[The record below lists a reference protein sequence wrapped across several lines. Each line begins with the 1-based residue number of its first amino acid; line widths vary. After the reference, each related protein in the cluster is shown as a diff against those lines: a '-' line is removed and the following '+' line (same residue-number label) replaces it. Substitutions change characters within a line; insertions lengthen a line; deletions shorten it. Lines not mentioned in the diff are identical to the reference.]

1 MVYVDG
7 YVLPVARK
15 NMRVYKQMAQKAG
28 RVWRKHGALEYW
40 ECVGDDLKTV
50 MGMVPFP
57 RLAKVK
63 RNETVVFSWILFKSK
78 ADRNRVNAKV
88 MKDPLM
94 NDPKLKDIMMMMIEV
109 KRMAYGGFSP
119 IVKLKARGV

>member
-7 YVLPVARK
+7 YVLPVAK
-15 NMRVYKQMAQKAG
+15 KSLRVYKQMAQRAG
-28 RVWRKHGALEYW
+28 RVWMKHGALEYW
-40 ECVGDDLKTV
+40 ECVGNDLKTV

-57 RLAKVK
+57 RLAKLK
-63 RNETVVFSWILFKSK
+63 RNEAVVFSWILFKSK

-94 NDPKLKDIMMMMIEV
+94 NDPKLKDMMMPFEV

-119 IVKLKARGV
+119 IVKMKARGV

>member
-1 MVYVDG
+1 VYVDG

>member
-1 MVYVDG
+1 MYVDG

-15 NMRVYKQMAQKAG
+15 NLRVYRQMARKAG
-28 RVWRKHGALEYW
+28 RVWMKHGALEFW
-40 ECVGDDLKTV
+40 ECVGNDLNTV

-63 RNETVVFSWILFKSK
+63 RGEAVMFSWILFKSK
-78 ADRNRVNAKV
+78 ADRNRVNARV
-88 MKDPLM
+88 MKDPFM
-94 NDPKLKDIMMMMIEV
+94 NDPKVKDKLMPFDV

-119 IVKLKARGV
+119 IVKLKARIG

>member
-15 NMRVYKQMAQKAG
+15 NLQVYRQMAQKAG
-28 RVWRKHGALEYW
+28 KVWMKHGALEYW

-63 RNETVVFSWILFKSK
+63 RGEAVMFSWIMFKSK
-78 ADRNRVNAKV
+78 ADRNRVNARV
-88 MKDPLM
+88 MKDPFM
-94 NDPKLKDIMMMMIEV
+94 NDPKVKDKLMPFDV

-119 IVKLKARGV
+119 IVKLKARIG